1 MKLEYMELEWR
12 GFMILMN
19 SVHRSH
25 KGRDLSKNK
34 INLRMNYLIGNS
46 AKLTVSM
53 WSISLRSL

>member
-19 SVHRSH
+19 NVHRSH